1 MQLLCFIT
9 ARVTSRFL
17 LFRRRSG
24 STHSARPTHKFSFRL
39 LFRSSQLYHLLA
51 ELFYLHVAISLSS
64 SADSRYFYVVISL
77 SRSILSLSLASRR
90 CVWDPRTCASI
101 AVVSL
106 SLSLS
111 SQVHHLLARSFC
123 LHVVL
128 SLSTFVASRYFYVV
142 ISLSDSFLS
151 LSLSL
156 SRLDVLRKTRVLRL
170 QCFAPL

>member
-1 MQLLCFIT
+1 MPCIVSILLINVRLLCFIA

-64 SADSRYFYVVISL
+64 SADSRYLYVVISL
-77 SRSILSLSLASRR
+77 SRSFLSLSLASRR

-106 SLSLS
+106 SLFPSVS
-111 SQVHHLLARSFC
+111 PSRKILLFTCS
-123 LHVVL
+123 
-128 SLSTFVASRYFYVV
+128 
-142 ISLSDSFLS
+142 S
-151 LSLSL
+151 LSLYFRRFALFLCSYLSL
-156 SRLDVLRKTRVLRL
+156 
-170 QCFAPL
+170 